1 MKYQA
6 EVLVIGSG
14 VVGISSAYWLT
25 ERGQKV
31 TVVDKGEVCSGSSYG
46 NGGLVVPSH
55 SVPLAAPGV
64 LSKGIKWMFDP
75 ESPFFIK
82 LCFDRDLL
90 AWLWKFY
97 RACKQRY
104 VRKAMPVLAQFHLAS
119 LRLFEELASLD
130 DLSFGFKKQ
139 GVLSVF
145 KSEKGLKEAR
155 EESYRMD
162 DIGIESK
169 VLDPIEIQ
177 ALETNIQPNVIGGL
191 FYPQDA
197 HLIPAKFVQGLARHI
212 EKKGVKILTNTEVIG
227 FETSGSRVT
236 TVKTTRGDF
245 TADEIV
251 LAGGSW
257 SPGIAGDLHFK
268 LPIQPAKGYSISF
281 KRPEKSPLIP
291 FMLEEAK
298 VVVTPMGDTLRFAG
312 TLELTGLDLSINKR
326 RVDAILRSVP
336 KYLPDLLPD
345 RLELIEIWRGLRP
358 CTPDGLPFLVRV
370 NMYDNLT
377 IAAGYAMIGLSLGPI
392 TGKLVSQLVSHEEP
406 SIDLTLC
413 KVERFD

>member
-1 MKYQA
+1 MKYQS

-25 ERGQKV
+25 ERGRKV
-31 TVVDKGEVCSGSSYG
+31 TVIDKSEVCSGSSYG

-64 LSKGIKWMFDP
+64 LSKGIRWMFDP

-82 LCFDRDLL
+82 LRFDRDLL
-90 AWLWKFY
+90 SWLWKFS

-104 VRKAMPVLAQFHLAS
+104 VRKAMPVLAQFHLES
-119 LRLFEELASLD
+119 LRLFEELASLE

-145 KSEKGLKEAR
+145 KSEKGLKEAC
-155 EESYRMD
+155 EESYLMD
-162 DIGIESK
+162 EIGIESK
-169 VLDPIEIQ
+169 VLDPLEIR
-177 ALETNIQPNVIGGL
+177 ALETNIQPNIIGGL

-227 FETSGSRVT
+227 LETSGCRVT

-268 LPIQPAKGYSISF
+268 LPIQPAKGYSITF
-281 KRPEKSPLIP
+281 KRPEKCPLIP

-312 TLELTGLDLSINKR
+312 TLELSGLDLSINRR
-326 RVDAILRSVP
+326 RVAAILRSVP

-358 CTPDGLPFLVRV
+358 CTPDGLPLLGRL
-370 NMYDNLT
+370 NKYDNLT
-377 IAAGYAMIGLSLGPI
+377 IAAGHATIGLSLGPI